1 MEIELCPAVSLIPE
15 TFNVLVAPVELMAG
29 AINSHPELQ
38 RYKILFIS
46 GNYSRILSLLNRNIT
61 ELDVRRA
68 FTSFQLMTI
77 LEENH
82 HSFLIV
88 EHDPMLYEDAENMVE
103 YVAQHLRQTSREA
116 TVLLYAQA
124 LDPHLQE
131 MAELA
136 DRVFCIYNEPAGAK
150 GRAKTEAK
158 ARMPEAQRTLEVYS

>member
-1 MEIELCPAVSLIPE
+1 
-15 TFNVLVAPVELMAG
+15 
-29 AINSHPELQ
+29 
-38 RYKILFIS
+38 
-46 GNYSRILSLLNRNIT
+46 
-61 ELDVRRA
+61 VRRA

-88 EHDPMLYEDAENMVE
+88 EHDPLLYEDSQEMVG
-103 YVAQHLRQTSREA
+103 YLAQALKQTSREA
-116 TVLLYAQA
+116 TVLLYAPA

-150 GRAKTEAK
+150 DRGKAEART
-158 ARMPEAQRTLEVYS
+158 AGEQRTLEAYS